1 MRDADPVDAAFAAN
15 AHSTAS
21 QVEQLPAREGW
32 PRGATSDDTA
42 LTLLVAH
49 HLADRH
55 GEGDPADFPADL
67 AEKEAHQRHRPD
79 HNCSD
84 RAIPPRRQGYRLPR
98 NSHEPAGDAR
108 PAHRLGATHD
118 QAGRRRQRTFTMSQA
133 TGADPAALVAARV
146 IGTCA

>member
-21 QVEQLPAREGW
+21 QIEQLPAREGW

-55 GEGDPADFPADL
+55 GEGDPADFLAHL
-67 AEKEAHQRHRPD
+67 AEKEAAIRGLGPTPTAAIERFRRSDKATDSPGIATNRAAMRACPSAGCYPMTRP
-79 HNCSD
+79 N
-84 RAIPPRRQGYRLPR
+84 
-98 NSHEPAGDAR
+98 DA
-108 PAHRLGATHD
+108 D
-118 QAGRRRQRTFTMSQA
+118 N
-133 TGADPAALVAARV
+133 
-146 IGTCA
+146 